1 MFLALFYTI
10 KKMYLELYGELWL
23 RKIIMIIFNDYI
35 QEHPKDLKH
44 DKYIDKEKEQENDL
58 ILTPIKDRLDEEFK
72 KNW

>member
-1 MFLALFYTI
+1 MAAKDYHDNFS
-10 KKMYLELYGELWL
+10 
-23 RKIIMIIFNDYI
+23 NDNI